1 MPFFE
6 WNGGRSLSLLVHE
19 VTHWF
24 KVDFVMSPISS
35 YHVDVV
41 HSRSAEITAVS
52 ALVFKILHTYQNFTD
67 SSTFTSAVR
76 SLIISAATA
85 LVIPSIECI
94 GVAWT
99 NVIAAVLALVAQG

>member
-1 MPFFE
+1 VSRRPFASDMDRRVIHGTTIRRGVRATHNVCWRSDRSFLKLVMSFFE

-52 ALVFKILHTYQNFTD
+52 ASVFTILHAYQN
-67 SSTFTSAVR
+67 
-76 SLIISAATA
+76 LY
-85 LVIPSIECI
+85 
-94 GVAWT
+94 
-99 NVIAAVLALVAQG
+99 